1 MRGYIPTLESIFST
15 SVVSFLDT
23 RGDYRAGLSLPEGL
37 DTDNFISKLIWSN
50 DLLYN
55 LYSFV
60 QESVHLG
67 KNFLSKM
74 VCIEWK
80 ITFPYV

>member
-1 MRGYIPTLESIFST
+1 VCKI
-15 SVVSFLDT
+15 
-23 RGDYRAGLSLPEGL
+23 DYRAGLSSPEGL
-37 DTDNFISKLIWSN
+37 DTDNSISKLIWSN

-60 QESVHLG
+60 QKPVYLG
-67 KNFLSKM
+67 KNFLLKM